1 MSFLRGGFVTTGEHN
16 AARFRTTV
24 ATAIRDGV
32 EQADLGRRAA
42 GNDVFELGKS
52 MSARNALLDVAR
64 ALAKGE
70 PDADEFL
77 RLCGFAK
84 KR

>member
-1 MSFLRGGFVTTGEHN
+1 MTTDEHN

-32 EQADLGRRAA
+32 EQAHQSRHAA
-42 GNDVFELGKS
+42 GNDVFELAKS

-70 PDADEFL
+70 ADPDEFM